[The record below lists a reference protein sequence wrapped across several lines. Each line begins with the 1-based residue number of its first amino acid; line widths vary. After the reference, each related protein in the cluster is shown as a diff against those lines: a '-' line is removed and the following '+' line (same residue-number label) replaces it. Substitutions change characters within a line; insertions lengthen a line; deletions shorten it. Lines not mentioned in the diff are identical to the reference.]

1 MTPKQKR
8 LAQELEGI
16 VSHLGLDYREIG
28 DYEEAAR
35 TPQLERIKRH
45 LIRGE
50 VVGEYT
56 LIDEFLNN
64 RLCHYFFGKR
74 RSFIHL
80 WRTKKFKNFNYYVV
94 EQLSLLEKLRFVKA
108 TSKVPKHVASEIERV
123 NSLRNALAHAFFP
136 ENLRS
141 SKPFWKGKDIFT
153 LDGLIQFGEDMKK
166 VHEHFLGEF

>member
-1 MTPKQKR
+1 VTSKQKR
-8 LAQELEGI
+8 LIQELDGI
-16 VSHLGLDYREIG
+16 VSHLGLDYSKIG
-28 DYEEAAR
+28 DYEKAAR
-35 TPQLERIKRH
+35 TPHLERIKKH

-64 RLCHYFFGKR
+64 RLCHYFFGRK
-74 RSFIHL
+74 RSFIQL
-80 WRTKKFKNFNYYVV
+80 WKTKKFKNFNYYIV

-108 TSKVPKHVASEIERV
+108 ISKVPKQVAAEIERV

-136 ENLRS
+136 ENLRG

-153 LDGLIQFGEDMKK
+153 LDGLKRFSEDMRK
-166 VHEHFLGEF
+166 VHEYFLGEF